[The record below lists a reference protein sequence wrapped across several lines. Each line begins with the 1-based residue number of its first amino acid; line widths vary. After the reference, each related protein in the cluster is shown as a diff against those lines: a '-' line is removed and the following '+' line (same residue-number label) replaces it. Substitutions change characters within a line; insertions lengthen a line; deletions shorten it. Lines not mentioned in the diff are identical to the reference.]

1 MSITSNLLFLEI
13 KKTFEFIDPVSFSSE
28 ISRNFFY
35 QNIGTSQNSLNLF
48 KVINNNFKLNT
59 DLYKNQYRPMKK
71 GITNMV
77 RLQATGAIALPIKTR
92 LHILASSKDV
102 IHS

>member
-1 MSITSNLLFLEI
+1 MSTPSNLLFLEI

-28 ISRNFFY
+28 ILRNFFY
-35 QNIGTSQNSLNLF
+35 QNMGTSQNLLNLL
-48 KVINNNFKLNT
+48 KVINHNFKLNT

-71 GITNMV
+71 RITNTV
-77 RLQATGAIALPIKTR
+77 RLQATGAISLSTKTR
-92 LHILASSKDV
+92 LHILASPKDV